1 MNKTVSVKDKEA
13 KHVDT
18 VAISAPKLNGFMA
31 FTRMNGTGVWCQA
44 APVYPAGVM
53 PPVSCPFPLFQ
64 TRAAAISHIQGTSFT
79 GSEALIFHVSE

>member
-31 FTRMNGTGVWCQA
+31 FTRVNDTCCWSQTAPIYPIGVQ
-44 APVYPAGVM
+44 
-53 PPVSCPFPLFQ
+53 PPLSCPYPLFQ
-64 TRAAAISHIQGTSFT
+64 TRAAAIAHIQDTSFT
-79 GSEALIFHVSE
+79 GNEALIFHVSE